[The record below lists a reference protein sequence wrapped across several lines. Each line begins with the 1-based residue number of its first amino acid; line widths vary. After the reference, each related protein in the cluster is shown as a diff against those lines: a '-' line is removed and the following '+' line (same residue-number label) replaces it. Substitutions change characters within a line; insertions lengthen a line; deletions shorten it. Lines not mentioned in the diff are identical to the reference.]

1 MQKTP
6 KPRSYTGTT
15 NPAESP
21 REVTN
26 KALARRAAAEGIVL
40 LENDGILPLA
50 NGASV
55 ALYGTG
61 ARHTVIGGT
70 GSGMVNCRGSI
81 SIDAGLKNAGFTV
94 TTTQWL
100 DAFDADYDA
109 AKSSWIKRLYDMS
122 EPGNFD
128 SLYRAHASNPLISP
142 KAPPVPPQAGTDAST
157 ALYVISRI
165 SGEGADRKEEK
176 GDYYLTDDELELL
189 TAITDAYEKT
199 IVILNVGGIIDLS
212 FMDTL
217 PVNALVLMSQA
228 GMEGGNALADILT
241 GAINPC
247 GKLTDTWAYQYS
259 DYPYSSEFSHNNGNI
274 IEEYYKEGIFV
285 GYRYFDTFDV
295 TPRYSFGYGL
305 SYTTFNAALQDISV
319 KDRLIHLQIS
329 VTNTGSLPGREVIQV
344 YVSCPDGRLVKERKR
359 LTAFAKTKLLSP
371 GETQYLKLNFSPDLL
386 ESFHSGKCTFLLEK
400 GTYRVYY
407 GNASCSLK
415 PAASLLLEEDV
426 ITACTK
432 SVCPLLD
439 ALPELETTHE
449 TIIRGK
455 NSDAISQSLRQNS
468 ADASPAST
476 QNSVRTD
483 PVLCLGSDAF
493 SQDNRDGAIHHVPQL
508 KLTPA
513 DIPVRVIRYS
523 SIDEVPDPDNR
534 ADSGSDSVSSPDISA
549 GVTVNASGSVGC
561 LCTSAGVTVNA
572 SGSVGCP
579 GNDSGSVDRADSD
592 SGSVGCPGNDSG
604 SVGRAD
610 NASGSVS
617 SPDTSAGCGSAV
629 PDRYMQLAEQLTLE
643 EAAALV
649 CGAPSGMGKE
659 IIGSAAVTVP
669 GAAAET
675 TSTLLT
681 SHGIAPIVLAD
692 GPAGIR
698 ILSRYEVNPADG
710 SIYQLTRYQSLENR
724 LFQTIFPHEGAT
736 VYYQYT
742 TAIPVGALLAQT
754 FDEKL
759 LAEVGDMIGGEL
771 EEFGI
776 TFWLAPGMNIHRNP
790 LCGRNFEYY
799 SEDPLIS
806 GKMAA
811 ALTRGVQSHRGI
823 GTTIKHYACNN
834 QEENRRGVSSIV
846 SERALR
852 EIYLKGFEIAIKES
866 SPLGIMT
873 SYNKVNGL
881 HTANSYDLCTMAAR
895 DEWGFSGVI
904 MTDWTTTN
912 KGGGSSAA
920 KCLEAGNDLIM
931 PGNPSDIREI
941 VDAVRGEGKQHLD
954 ERYLRRCAAN
964 VLRVILCSNAYEI

>member
-15 NPAESP
+15 DPAESP
-21 REVTN
+21 REATN

-40 LENDGILPLA
+40 LENDGVLPLA

-70 GSGMVNCRGSI
+70 GSGMVNCRGSV

-100 DAFDADYDA
+100 DTFDADYDA

-189 TAITDAYEKT
+189 TAVTNAYEKT

-241 GAINPC
+241 GAVNPC

-305 SYTTFNAALQDISV
+305 SYTSFDAALQDISV
-319 KDRLIHLQIS
+319 KNRRIHLQIS
-329 VTNTGSLPGREVIQV
+329 VTNIGSLPGREVIQV

-371 GETQYLKLNFSPDLL
+371 GETQLLKLNFSPDLL
-386 ESFHSGKCTFLLEK
+386 ESYHSGKCAFLLEK

-426 ITACTK
+426 ITARTK

-449 TIIRGK
+449 TEIREK
-455 NSDAISQSLRQNS
+455 NASAISQSLRQNS

-476 QNSVRTD
+476 RSSVRTD
-483 PVLCLGSDAF
+483 SVLCLESNTF
-493 SQDNRDGAIHHVPQL
+493 SQDKRDSAIHHVPQL
-508 KLTPA
+508 TLTPA

-523 SIDEVPDPDNR
+523 SIDEVPDPDNK
-534 ADSGSDSVSSPDISA
+534 AGSNSGSVSSPDISA
-549 GVTVNASGSVGC
+549 G
-561 LCTSAGVTVNA
+561 
-572 SGSVGCP
+572 
-579 GNDSGSVDRADSD
+579 
-592 SGSVGCPGNDSG
+592 
-604 SVGRAD
+604 
-610 NASGSVS
+610 S
-617 SPDTSAGCGSAV
+617 SV

-742 TAIPVGALLAQT
+742 TAIPVGTLLAQT
-754 FDEKL
+754 FDEEL

-873 SYNKVNGL
+873 SYNKVNGV

-912 KGGGSSAA
+912 EGGGSSAA
-920 KCLEAGNDLIM
+920 KCLEAGNDMIM

-964 VLRVILCSNAYEI
+964 ILRVILCSNAYDI